1 MRFVGVAFSIA
12 CTWWPILTAAQGAAE
27 ASRIGDTMVRLS
39 LGGGHSEAVSGGGI
53 GGAKAAHMLPALPA
67 PGGAEAWPTT
77 SS

>member
-12 CTWWPILTAAQGAAE
+12 CTWWPILTAAE
-27 ASRIGDTMVRLS
+27 ASRIGDTTVCLS
-39 LGGGHSEAVSGGGI
+39 LGGGHSEAVSGSGI